1 MWQRILTYR
10 ASEFKN
16 VCSFVEICLCIGASN
31 STVDRQFSL
40 LSKILTEKRL
50 RISQKAMENCL
61 LVATNSV
68 NFTSAGRDQII
79 NDAVNKYLQQMR
91 KLLSSTQQKKR
102 QRLLSDSDD
111 SHEEDLSY
119 LKEPPRLLLLV
130 HFTLLIY
137 HQMKTKIKYWMQ
149 MRVTTV
155 MLKMT
160 TLKKTKL
167 SKMKKL
173 TTKKWTKVKILLKTM
188 KEKTNKNMMRWMLLC
203 RHMFILSSWHLVIL

>member
-1 MWQRILTYR
+1 M
-10 ASEFKN
+10 
-16 VCSFVEICLCIGASN
+16 
-31 STVDRQFSL
+31 
-40 LSKILTEKRL
+40 
-50 RISQKAMENCL
+50 
-61 LVATNSV
+61 VATNSV

-119 LKEPPRLLLLV
+119 LKELPRLLLLV

-173 TTKKWTKVKILLKTM
+173 TTKK
-188 KEKTNKNMMRWMLLC
+188 
-203 RHMFILSSWHLVIL
+203 